1 MIYTVRRFTN
11 EPDSSPRPVILDLKR
26 VERKLIESGLSKRE
40 VDIILDGL
48 RGCDEPEKIM
58 EWVKTGKVDDPE
70 IEKIMKKTGLSF
82 PAAYIEL
89 REKSFSKNKKVTKKL
104 KEDTKDY
111 EGLSRSKKLALLN
124 DSAAKI
130 DLKSGEY
137 HTSIE
142 NNENKP
148 DSVERHYV
156 IKSLVDDKQSFYSLV
171 NAYKENL
178 KWYKS
183 DLSRNQNKE
192 TIEELRNRNPEKEVD
207 SWNTHH
213 KISEAGR
220 KHQVR
225 KLKKDINSGIKRATL
240 ENEHPKLAALKSTL
254 FSVTN
259 NPINR
264 FKRAYQEQK
273 GYLQDEGNKKSIKEE
288 ISRYQKGNDPEEIK
302 KRYLKYHP
310 ENTNLESKEAK
321 KGMGEMKKAG
331 DWMIKRDES
340 FLDHPKREALK
351 YAAKNWRNY

>member
-1 MIYTVRRFTN
+1 MKIQEKLYTVLMS
-11 EPDSSPRPVILDLKR
+11 EEEYSL
-26 VERKLIESGLSKRE
+26 
-40 VDIILDGL
+40 
-48 RGCDEPEKIM
+48 
-58 EWVKTGKVDDPE
+58 
-70 IEKIMKKTGLSF
+70 
-82 PAAYIEL
+82 
-89 REKSFSKNKKVTKKL
+89 FSKI
-104 KEDTKDY
+104 KD
-111 EGLSRSKKLALLN
+111 
-124 DSAAKI
+124 
-130 DLKSGEY
+130 
-137 HTSIE
+137 
-142 NNENKP
+142 
-148 DSVERHYV
+148 
-156 IKSLVDDKQSFYSLV
+156 
-171 NAYKENL
+171 AYKENL

-273 GYLQDEGNKKSIKEE
+273 KDLQDENSRKMIKEE

-321 KGMGEMKKAG
+321 KGIKEMKKAG

-340 FLDHPKREALK
+340 FLNHPKREALK